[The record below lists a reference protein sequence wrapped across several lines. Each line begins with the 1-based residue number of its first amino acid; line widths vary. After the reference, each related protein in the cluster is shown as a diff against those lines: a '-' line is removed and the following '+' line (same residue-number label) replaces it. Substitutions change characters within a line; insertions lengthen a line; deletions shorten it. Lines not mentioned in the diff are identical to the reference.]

1 MKKIFLIL
9 RREYLVRVKKK
20 SFIIMTFLTPLLFA
34 GLMIGS
40 AWLATSSG
48 LKEDKV
54 IRVLDKSDLFVDQL
68 ENSSNITYTY
78 IEGTYQEAKKA
89 FEKSDDFALLY
100 IPDINAGDPSGIKL
114 LGRKSISVDVQL
126 TIEKKLKRRV
136 EDIRLLEAGIDKEVL
151 AETRVNVDID
161 TKVLGDETGEEKD
174 SSSMA
179 VYIIGFGAAFLI
191 YMSVFIYGVQVMRGV
206 IEEKT
211 NRIVEVI
218 ISSVKPIELMLGKIT
233 GVALVGLTQFLLWI
247 VLTLVLASAGG
258 SLLGLERSAH
268 QAPIGRMQNV
278 NQIERE
284 QAPMEVL
291 ATPKPAEENDQ
302 SNKIAKVFNAFSTL
316 NYPLIVGA
324 FLFYFV
330 FGYLLYSAMF
340 AAVGSA
346 GDSETDA
353 QQFTFPVSIPL
364 ILSFVM
370 AQFVI
375 NEPDGVVAFWGSM
388 IPFTSPI
395 IMMLR
400 IPYGVPAWQLALS
413 MASLVLGFVL
423 MAWLAS
429 RIYRV
434 GILMYGK
441 KITYKELGKWLFTKN

>member
-68 ENSSNITYTY
+68 ENGSNITYTY
-78 IEGTYQEAKKA
+78 IEGTYQKAKTA

-100 IPDINAGDPSGIKL
+100 IPDINAGDPNGIKL
-114 LGRKSISVDVQL
+114 LGKKSISVDVQL
-126 TIEKKLKRRV
+126 AIEKKLKRRV

-247 VLTLVLASAGG
+247 ILTLVLASAGG
-258 SLLGLERSAH
+258 SLLGLERSTNR
-268 QAPIGRMQNV
+268 APMQRLQNV
-278 NQIERE
+278 NQTE
-284 QAPMEVL
+284 QEQVPMEAL
-291 ATPKPAEENDQ
+291 ATPEPTEAKDQ
-302 SNKIAKVFNAFSTL
+302 SNKIAQVFNAFSTL
-316 NYPLIVGA
+316 NYPLIIGA

-400 IPYGVPAWQLALS
+400 IPYGVPAWQLLLS
-413 MASLVLGFVL
+413 MASLILGFVL

-429 RIYRV
+429 RIYRI

-441 KITYKELGKWLFTKN
+441 KITYKELGKWLFIKN